1 MIRTSV
7 TNSSNIMAVSWC
19 PITEDLEIE
28 FKGGGVYRYARV
40 PACEHEAFIK
50 SESLGRHF
58 AQAIKGRYECRK
70 VQLLPVLVAGQPQP
84 GELSA

>member
-1 MIRTSV
+1 MTRTPI

-40 PACEHEAFIK
+40 PAMEHEAFIGA
-50 SESLGRHF
+50 ESLGRHF
-58 AQAIKGRYECRK
+58 AAHIKGRYICRK
-70 VQLLPVLVAGQPQP
+70 VELLPVLVE
-84 GELSA
+84 GEPSHGEMAP